1 MKINSDLTRIADY
14 IKEMLPWAHGH
25 QVKTLT
31 TFVAAILEKQTGN
44 QAALA
49 RTQGNQEAACKR
61 LGRLLHNPRLAPNAL
76 AEAVCQQAL
85 RQLPCAGIVR
95 CAIDW
100 TSEGDQHLL
109 VVSLVIGRRAVPI
122 YWRAYAQSV
131 LKGRMKRY
139 ELAVVK
145 RAFHLMTQVVA
156 ARRLRVTADRGF
168 ADGDLFAVLQTLR
181 LKFDIR
187 VKGSTK
193 VQCDGQWHKLNR
205 IKFVGHSK
213 HRTWGWVDYCQSA
226 PTRAWV
232 TMSRHRDRHG
242 QWQSWYLL
250 SNYAASATT
259 HAREYGQRFGCEEG
273 FRDAK
278 WYLGFKQA
286 HITCIRAWAR
296 LFALFACALLMLTTL
311 GTFVFLQGPRHLAR
325 QHLRRVA
332 SRRRERC
339 ELSMITATLA
349 LLQQDWT
356 WLLCLLPH
364 TKFNLEKTLHNVS

>member
-1 MKINSDLTRIADY
+1 MKTNSDLTRITDY
-14 IKEMLPWAHGH
+14 LKEMLPWAHGH
-25 QVKTLT
+25 QVKALT
-31 TFVAAILEKQTGN
+31 TFVAAILAKQTGN

-61 LGRLLHNPRLAPNAL
+61 LARLLHNPRLAPKAL

-85 RQLPCAGIVR
+85 RQVPRQGIVR
-95 CAIDW
+95 CALDW

-145 RAFHLMTQVVA
+145 RAFHLLTQVVA

-168 ADGDLFAVLQTLR
+168 ADSDLFALLHRLR
-181 LKFDIR
+181 LPFVIR

-193 VQCDGQWHKLNR
+193 VACDGQWQQLNR
-205 IKFVGHSK
+205 IKFVGHNK
-213 HRTWGWVDYCQSA
+213 HRTLGWVDYCQSA

-232 TMSRHRDRHG
+232 TLSRQRDRHG
-242 QWQSWYLL
+242 QWQTWYLL
-250 SNYAASATT
+250 SNYAASATA
-259 HAREYGQRFGCEEG
+259 HATEYGQRFGCEEG

-286 HITCIRAWAR
+286 RITCIRAWAR
-296 LFALFACALLMLTTL
+296 LFALFACALLVLTTL

-332 SRRRERC
+332 SRRRGRC
-339 ELSMITATLA
+339 ELSLITATLA
-349 LLQQDWT
+349 LLQQDWQ

-364 TKFNLEKTLHNVS
+364 TNFNLEKTLHNVS